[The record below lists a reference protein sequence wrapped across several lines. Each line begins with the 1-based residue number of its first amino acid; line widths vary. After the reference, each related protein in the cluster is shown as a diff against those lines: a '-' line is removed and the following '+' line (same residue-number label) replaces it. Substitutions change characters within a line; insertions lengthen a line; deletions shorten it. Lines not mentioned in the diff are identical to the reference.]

1 VLTDASLMVG
11 GAAAA
16 DAVERAR
23 RNPGLRVGLHL
34 VVIEGP
40 AALPPDRVPALVGAD
55 GWFPSEQFRI
65 GVRYAANSTARQ
77 LLAAEIDAQFAA
89 FAATGLTLAH
99 ADAHK
104 HMHLHPVVGRLLLRI
119 GRLYG
124 LARVRVPYEP
134 PSVMAAL
141 GERPTVGARAMAA
154 WTRWLRIAARRAGVT
169 TDDAVFGLAWSGHM
183 TPERVQRVVRALP
196 AGSSEIYLHPATRRD
211 ALLTRL
217 MPEYEHEAELAA
229 LLDPGV
235 REAIAAIGA

>member
-1 VLTDASLMVG
+1 
-11 GAAAA
+11 
-16 DAVERAR
+16 
-23 RNPGLRVGLHL
+23 
-34 VVIEGP
+34 
-40 AALPPDRVPALVGAD
+40 
-55 GWFPSEQFRI
+55 
-65 GVRYAANSTARQ
+65 
-77 LLAAEIDAQFAA
+77 
-89 FAATGLTLAH
+89 
-99 ADAHK
+99 
-104 HMHLHPVVGRLLLRI
+104 LHPVVGRLLLRI
-119 GRLYG
+119 GRSYG

-154 WTRWLRIAARRAGVT
+154 WTGWLRGAARRADVT
-169 TDDAVFGLAWSGHM
+169 TDNAVFGLAWSGHM

-235 REAIAAIGA
+235 RDAIAAIGA